1 MGNEY
6 HLLPLTCSNNM
17 GINEMLMLK
26 LMVIVIMRVMVML
39 KLMVIVMIRLMLM
52 KC

>member
-1 MGNEY
+1 
-6 HLLPLTCSNNM
+6 M

>member
-1 MGNEY
+1 
-6 HLLPLTCSNNM
+6 M

-39 KLMVIVMIRLMLM
+39 KLMVIVIIRLMLM

>member
-1 MGNEY
+1 
-6 HLLPLTCSNNM
+6 M

-26 LMVIVIMRVMVML
+26 LMVIVIMGVMVML